1 MPAPSSSPTPGRS
14 RSDSV
19 MALLARLGLPRT
31 HCVTVMTNRM
41 KSISSRDL
49 KTQLV
54 NIRLGAV
61 DILQSAACQDILAR
75 TRVVVETED
84 CQREVGRIMAAGGLV
99 GVDFEG
105 VAASKMTSLVQISDL
120 QGRITMFRTGV
131 NPDLFFRGG
140 LADILQS
147 QEIIKIIHG
156 SSSDCLS
163 LYKDNV
169 KLWNIFDTAGQS
181 KTKVFSLFSFLS
193 SVAYKVLDFQK
204 TGSNF
209 LVAQT
214 ISFNNLCSHY
224 SLPENPMKDLFKNIL
239 WKMEVTEGGLYG
251 LDNPKPMLDELL
263 VYCAWDVDPLI
274 R

>member
-1 MPAPSSSPTPGRS
+1 M
-14 RSDSV
+14 
-19 MALLARLGLPRT
+19 
-31 HCVTVMTNRM
+31 TVMTNRM